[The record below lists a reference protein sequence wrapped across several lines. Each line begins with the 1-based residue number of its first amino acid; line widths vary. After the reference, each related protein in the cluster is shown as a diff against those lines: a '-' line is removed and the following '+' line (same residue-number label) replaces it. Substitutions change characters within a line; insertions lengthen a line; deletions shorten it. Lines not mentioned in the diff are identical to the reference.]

1 VPDGVGQAFL
11 RNAIDIRGN
20 VVRHAAEIRLDIEAH
35 RGARSVERIPA
46 SDQLRQ
52 AGLETK
58 FLGDRIAQLR
68 ERSAQAHHH
77 ASCDAADGPC
87 LLGEI
92 GPPARAGR
100 DGTRE
105 RERRGEALTELVVQL
120 ASHLLTLVVANL
132 DQTVGQRDSL
142 GPRPFKPA
150 AEIVDGAPDQGKL
163 ACAKRRQTST
173 IIAKRNLAQS
183 RDNRGGRRQRVS
195 DGQRRE
201 HKDGQRHRRR
211 KIGDR
216 GNAQPRLTHCG
227 FRVGNGEDRP
237 GVGLAR
243 AEGAIEARLR
253 SENPLI
259 DRFEPERRQRA
270 DSFDLAAESRRL
282 AGTGREDDADAWRYE
297 FQRSQCLPFRGWKQT
312 LLAQAAAPRELSPV
326 DNFELGGDP
335 IGGCR
340 RFPVDAPVRIHHRPR
355 HGKRQAEGHHADQ
368 SDNRAQREPQYFSPF
383 HTSRSFSA
391 RASQAYRIGDRQ
403 RQCDESRENCPRRRG
418 TPDLAPADARA
429 LSFFTGRPGRPAKLM
444 GGQIFA

>member
-100 DGTRE
+100 DGARE

-201 HKDGQRHRRR
+201 HKDGQR
-211 KIGDR
+211 
-216 GNAQPRLTHCG
+216 
-227 FRVGNGEDRP
+227 
-237 GVGLAR
+237 
-243 AEGAIEARLR
+243 
-253 SENPLI
+253 
-259 DRFEPERRQRA
+259 
-270 DSFDLAAESRRL
+270 
-282 AGTGREDDADAWRYE
+282 
-297 FQRSQCLPFRGWKQT
+297 
-312 LLAQAAAPRELSPV
+312 
-326 DNFELGGDP
+326 
-335 IGGCR
+335 
-340 RFPVDAPVRIHHRPR
+340 
-355 HGKRQAEGHHADQ
+355 
-368 SDNRAQREPQYFSPF
+368 
-383 HTSRSFSA
+383 
-391 RASQAYRIGDRQ
+391 
-403 RQCDESRENCPRRRG
+403 QCDESRENCPRRRG
-418 TPDLAPADARA
+418 TRDLAPADARA
-429 LSFFTGRPGRPAKLM
+429 LSFFTGRPVGPQNSWEDKFSHDRRRSVAR
-444 GGQIFA
+444 A